1 MQFLP
6 WYNKELIAFL
16 EPYLTNKMHIFE
28 YGGGNSTLYYSS
40 KVLSVSTAETR
51 KEWFDFVLSN
61 QTIQNIE
68 IKLCQDLINFQNEIS
83 NFKVKLFDLI
93 AVDSIQRAKCLLNS
107 INFLSPDGIIILDNS
122 ERENLKT
129 AKTKMIEFG
138 FKEVIYQGEREDGL
152 FSVSSVFYQNS

>member
-40 KVLSVSTAETR
+40 KVLSVSTTETR

-61 QTIQNIE
+61 QTIHNIE
-68 IKLCQDLINFQNEIS
+68 IKLCQDLVNFQNEIT
-83 NFKVKLFDLI
+83 NFKVKLFDVI
-93 AVDSIQRAKCLLNS
+93 IVDSIQRAKCLFTA
-107 INFLSPDGIIILDNS
+107 IDFLKKDGIIILDNS

-129 AKTKMIEFG
+129 AKNKMIELG
-138 FKEVIYQGEREDGL
+138 FDETIYQGERNDGT
-152 FSVSSVFYQNS
+152 FSTSSIFQI